1 MNKQN
6 QDRADKVAHVYKK
19 SRKVRIA
26 DEVLKRAL
34 TDCMQEE
41 ANQVQKKM
49 EREGQHAFSK
59 PFIEKMQFVLKQ
71 GKQAEKQ
78 QKKKYGAPY
87 GDFGLSK
94 QPACFSRLPRKEYC
108 LPASDFL

>member
-1 MNKQN
+1 MKSSKILTLAIMASLLSSPCAWAAHKTGAA
-6 QDRADKVAHVYKK
+6 ADA
-19 SRKVRIA
+19 
-26 DEVLKRAL
+26 
-34 TDCMQEE
+34 
-41 ANQVQKKM
+41 
-49 EREGQHAFSK
+49 K
-59 PFIEKMQFVLKQ
+59 PAAQTETVKPAK
-71 GKQAEKQ
+71 AEKQ